1 MVRPQLSLLARVLL
15 GAVLGSVFV
24 RFSITVLGL
33 LAVWSPYSIGWW
45 KHHARAVMLGSKL
58 LAVIPCVVL
67 LGLLLDRLYKARPVL
82 SASIS
87 MSVVLLAIYANAM
100 RTPELLGSAIRTTW
114 DLFLPFLVG
123 PPLVVYLMRVARSNK
138 RSRDSLF
145 EPPSGH

>member
-1 MVRPQLSLLARVLL
+1 M
-15 GAVLGSVFV
+15 
-24 RFSITVLGL
+24 
-33 LAVWSPYSIGWW
+33 WSPYSIGWW

-100 RTPELLGSAIRTTW
+100 QTPELLGSAIRTTW

-123 PPLVVYLMRVARSNK
+123 PPLVVHLMRVARSNK

-145 EPPSGH
+145 EPQSGH